1 MADDVMALLSE
12 ENEMIP
18 ALEAQLKQVRSSIDN
33 IMKAIEQGVVTRT
46 TRSRLEEL
54 EHEEESL
61 TANIK
66 AEEAKKPKISKEFIL
81 LTLDKFRKLD
91 LRIEKNK
98 ERLIDGLVKA
108 IIVYDDRFEVFL
120 TFDDAPITI
129 PTSEEIESMKN
140 SSDIA
145 SVPSPITK
153 GQPIGCPFVID
164 SPIA

>member
-18 ALEAQLKQVRSSIDN
+18 ALEAQLKQVLSSIDN

-54 EHEEESL
+54 EREESL
-61 TANIK
+61 AANIR
-66 AEEAKKPKISKEFIL
+66 AEGDKKPKISKEFIL
-81 LTLDKFRKLD
+81 FTLDKFRKLD

-108 IIVYDDRFEVFL
+108 ILV
-120 TFDDAPITI
+120 
-129 PTSEEIESMKN
+129 
-140 SSDIA
+140 
-145 SVPSPITK
+145 
-153 GQPIGCPFVID
+153 
-164 SPIA
+164 